1 MLYSAQL
8 NCALYLI
15 EMKERGERAAHQR
28 ARGVYCHPVIVWGGV
43 VGLLVIGF
51 IMGMYG
57 RPIMAAVASQLG
69 VQVPQLQSVDVSGAQ
84 EIYRLLQQKYNGE
97 VDPAKISQYA
107 SKGIASAVGDPYT
120 EYYTPEEA
128 KELENDLKG
137 SIGGGI
143 GAELGMRHGRV
154 AIIRPLKGS
163 PAESAGVQAGDVIL
177 SVNDTVV
184 SHATTEEVV
193 RLIRGEI
200 GTSVKLLVQR
210 GGERKELSVK
220 RAEIV
225 SPDVETEVRDN
236 IGIIKLTRF
245 GSDSASKVRA
255 AAVQMKRQGVKGV
268 VLDLRGNAGGY
279 LQTGVDVAGLWLHDV
294 PVVSEQGKHSRN
306 RTLHAGKQAI
316 LKDTPTVVLTNA
328 GSASAS
334 EIVAGAL
341 KDHKAATIIG
351 EKSYGKG
358 SVQEVVHLQDGAI
371 LKVTVASWFT
381 PAGKNISKE
390 GVAPDVAV
398 ELTSEDVNH
407 GRDPQLDAA
416 LGKLRQ

>member
-1 MLYSAQL
+1 M
-8 NCALYLI
+8 
-15 EMKERGERAAHQR
+15 
-28 ARGVYCHPVIVWGGV
+28 WGGV
-43 VGLLVIGF
+43 IGLLIVGF
-51 IMGMYG
+51 IAGMYG

-69 VQVPQLQSVDVSGAQ
+69 IQAPHLQAVDVSGAQ
-84 EIYRLLQQKYNGE
+84 EIYRLLQQKYNGD

-128 KELENDLKG
+128 KELENDLRG

-143 GAELGMRHGRV
+143 GAELGMRQGRV

-184 SHATTEEVV
+184 SHVTTEEVV

-200 GTSVKLLVQR
+200 GTSVKLIVQR

-225 SPDVETEVRDN
+225 SPDVETEVRDG

-279 LQTGVDVAGLWLHDV
+279 LQTGVDIAGLWLHDV

-316 LKDTPTVVLTNA
+316 LKDVPTVVLTNA

-390 GVAPDVAV
+390 GIAPDVTV
-398 ELTSEDVNH
+398 ELTSDDVNH

-416 LGKLRQ
+416 LDKLRR